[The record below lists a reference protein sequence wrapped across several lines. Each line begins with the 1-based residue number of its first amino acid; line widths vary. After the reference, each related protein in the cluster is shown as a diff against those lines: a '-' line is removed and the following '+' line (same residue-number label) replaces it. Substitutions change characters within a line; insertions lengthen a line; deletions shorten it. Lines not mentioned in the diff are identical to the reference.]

1 MQRREETFAQKMLSV
16 SPLTNV
22 PVKVVAEPKSSMKE
36 RHPPPLVLNAVTK
49 LYFVQS
55 QVQQFLETN
64 QEIIN
69 LEDKEDILASSPFF
83 CFI

>member
-1 MQRREETFAQKMLSV
+1 
-16 SPLTNV
+16 
-22 PVKVVAEPKSSMKE
+22 MKE

-69 LEDKEDILASSPFF
+69 LEDKKDILASSPFF
-83 CFI
+83 CVI